1 MLVATHCHTHYS
13 FDCKTSIED
22 LVSVCKKKNIG
33 CTFITDHDV
42 FGLTDEDL
50 KKFSDENIIMLNAIE
65 FTTKEGAHIIGVH
78 PSIKSF
84 EKERYFYKTVD
95 LIRILKDIGA
105 WISIP
110 HPTHETGILSVG
122 LDDIEL
128 RFCFENSHFIEQAS
142 SKYGKFE
149 INNILTKYP
158 NLKAI
163 VSDDAHRK
171 EDVGMML
178 NKIETTDNISTD
190 VYENILTTL
199 YNNSYVVADEKKLLI
214 RKIKKTIQSNFL
226 YQTISK
232 KMSREFKNKIKSLIG
247 RKS

>member
-50 KKFSDENIIMLNAIE
+50 KKFSDENIIVLNAIE

-95 LIRILKDIGA
+95 LIRILKDNGA

-122 LDDIEL
+122 LDEIEL
-128 RFCFENSHFIEQAS
+128 EFCFDNSHFIEQES

-149 INNILTKYP
+149 IESLLKKYT
-158 NLKAI
+158 NLKPVVA
-163 VSDDAHRK
+163 DDAHRK
-171 EDVGMML
+171 EDVGIML
-178 NKIETTDNISTD
+178 NKINILEKK
-190 VYENILTTL
+190 ENIYDEVLSSL
-199 YNNSYVVADEKKLLI
+199 YEKSVFSYDEKQLKI
-214 RKIKKTIQSNFL
+214 RRLKKIIQSSGL
-226 YQTISK
+226 YQFVSK
-232 KMSREFKNKIKSLIG
+232 KISRDFKNKIKNIIKRG
-247 RKS
+247 K

>member
-13 FDCKTSIED
+13 FDCDTSIED

-50 KKFSDENIIMLNAIE
+50 KKFSDENIIVLNAIE

-95 LIRILKDIGA
+95 LIKVLKDKGA

-128 RFCFENSHFIEQAS
+128 QFCFENSHFIEQAS

-149 INNILTKYP
+149 IESLLKKYT
-158 NLKAI
+158 NLKQI

-171 EDVGMML
+171 EDVGIML
-178 NKIETTDNISTD
+178 NKINIIEKK
-190 VYENILTTL
+190 ENIYDEILSSL
-199 YNNSYVVADEKKLLI
+199 YEKSVFSYDEKQLKI
-214 RKIKKTIQSNFL
+214 RKLKKLIQSSSM
-226 YQTISK
+226 YQFVSRRID
-232 KMSREFKNKIKSLIG
+232 REFKNKIKNIIKRG
-247 RKS
+247 Q

>member
-50 KKFSDENIIMLNAIE
+50 KKFSDENIIVLNAIE

-84 EKERYFYKTVD
+84 EKDRYFYKTVD

-149 INNILTKYP
+149 INSILTKYP
-158 NLKAI
+158 NLKPI

-171 EDVGMML
+171 EDVGIML
-178 NKIETTDNISTD
+178 NKI
-190 VYENILTTL
+190 NILEKKEDIYDEVLSAL
-199 YNNSYVVADEKKLLI
+199 YNNSYYSYDKKQLKI
-214 RKIKKTIQSNFL
+214 RRLKKIIQSSGL
-226 YQTISK
+226 YQFVSK
-232 KMSREFKNKIKSLIG
+232 KISREFKNKIKNIIKRG
-247 RKS
+247 K